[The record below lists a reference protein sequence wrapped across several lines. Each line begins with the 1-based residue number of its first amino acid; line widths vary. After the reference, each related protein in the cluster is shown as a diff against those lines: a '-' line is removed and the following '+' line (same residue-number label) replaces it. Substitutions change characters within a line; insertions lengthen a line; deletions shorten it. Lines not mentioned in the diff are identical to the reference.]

1 MDKDFKI
8 KITDEETGKSD
19 ILILDVRC
27 PVDIQLSIGVFG
39 KVIMQPPGTLEGTSD
54 LLFIAS
60 KEHDYEAKT
69 LHKIVKAV
77 ALVFGGNLIWE
88 LSPDRPKGESESD
101 IRAYLTLNTKRYSIG
116 GE

>member
-1 MDKDFKI
+1 MDKKFKI
-8 KITDEETGKSD
+8 KITDEKTGKSD
-19 ILILDVRC
+19 VLTLDVRG
-27 PVDIQLSIGVFG
+27 PVDLQLSLGVFG

-88 LSPDRPKGESESD
+88 LSPDRPPGEEEPD
-101 IRAYLTLNTKRYSIG
+101 IKAYLTLNSKRYDTG